1 MVTFKIPGKP
11 VPKARPRL
19 GRHGTY
25 TPQATV
31 QAEKAV
37 QWVAGPLFKEPMVG
51 PVELIVVAKFA
62 PPKSWS
68 KKKTAAHIGQ
78 PHLQKPD
85 FDNIAKLV
93 SDALNGIAYK
103 DDSQICYGVV
113 QKRWADVAETVV
125 TVTTCHVEN
134 IVGSGI

>member
-1 MVTFKIPGKP
+1 MTDEERAKLVEAMW
-11 VPKARPRL
+11 KAFDTEIGGAL
-19 GRHGTY
+19 
-25 TPQATV
+25 
-31 QAEKAV
+31 KAM
-37 QWVAGPLFKEPMVG
+37 PEP
-51 PVELIVVAKFA
+51 
-62 PPKSWS
+62 
-68 KKKTAAHIGQ
+68 
-78 PHLQKPD
+78 KPD